1 MSFNKHTW
9 SGEFTAAK
17 GLSRLAA
24 DDAKRKG
31 FTPKSKT
38 KEKQKKQQQKRD

>member
-1 MSFNKHTW
+1 MAFNKNTW
-9 SGEFTAAK
+9 TKDYTGAK

-24 DDAKRKG
+24 EDAKRKG

-38 KEKQKKQQQKRD
+38 KTTKEKKG